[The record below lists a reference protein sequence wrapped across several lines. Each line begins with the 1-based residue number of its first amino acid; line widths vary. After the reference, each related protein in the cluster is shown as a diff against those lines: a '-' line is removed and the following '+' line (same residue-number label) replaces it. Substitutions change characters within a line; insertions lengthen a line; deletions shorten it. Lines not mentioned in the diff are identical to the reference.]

1 MFCDRGGH
9 VKHTVH
15 CCLFKPS
22 FISATR
28 TVKMMKH
35 NQTCL
40 SPIFQQKLPA
50 YDYKIKTLF
59 ISKL

>member
-1 MFCDRGGH
+1 MFCDRGH

-28 TVKMMKH
+28 TVK
-35 NQTCL
+35 NDET
-40 SPIFQQKLPA
+40 
-50 YDYKIKTLF
+50 
-59 ISKL
+59 